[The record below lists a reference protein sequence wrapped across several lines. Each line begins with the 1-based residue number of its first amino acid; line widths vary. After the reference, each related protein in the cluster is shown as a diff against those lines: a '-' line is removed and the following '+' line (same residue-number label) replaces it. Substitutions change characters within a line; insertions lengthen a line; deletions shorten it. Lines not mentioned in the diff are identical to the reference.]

1 MSPTP
6 IKETLNCPVCGLPL
20 YLSND
25 LFTKDHLGYCCY
37 EDRYVYYYECLD
49 CPLATEY
56 GDTEEDAWEK
66 AKQLID
72 KWREKFNRKEDSNG
86 NA

>member
-20 YLSND
+20 DLSND
-25 LFTKDHLGYCCY
+25 LFTKDHLGYGCY

-49 CPLATEY
+49 CHLATEY

-66 AKQLID
+66 AKQLVD
-72 KWREKFNRKEDSNG
+72 KCLEKFNQKEAPNG
-86 NA
+86 DA